1 MVASTMTPAIVA
13 AIALSVL
20 TGADAAALQHKP
32 ALARRDCPDYTDYS
46 QSPQ

>member
-1 MVASTMTPAIVA
+1 MVASTTSAIVA
-13 AIALSVL
+13 AIALYVL
-20 TGADAAALQHKP
+20 PGADAAALQQRP

>member
-1 MVASTMTPAIVA
+1 MIASTTSAIVA
-13 AIALSVL
+13 AIALSVFP
-20 TGADAAALQHKP
+20 GADAAALQHKP